1 MASREGGKPR
11 MHDPPHPGEI
21 LRELYF
27 EPLGLSVTAAAA
39 ALGVTRKTLSA
50 LVNGHQGV
58 SAEMAYRLARAF
70 DTTPDLWMNLQKQAD
85 LWAARGTNVSRVRR
99 LAQASA

>member
-1 MASREGGKPR
+1 
-11 MHDPPHPGEI
+11 
-21 LRELYF
+21 
-27 EPLGLSVTAAAA
+27 
-39 ALGVTRKTLSA
+39 
-50 LVNGHQGV
+50 
-58 SAEMAYRLARAF
+58 MAYRLARAF

>member
-1 MASREGGKPR
+1 MAL
-11 MHDPPHPGEI
+11 MHDPPHPGEV
-21 LRELYF
+21 LRELYL

-50 LVNGHQGV
+50 LVNGHQGI